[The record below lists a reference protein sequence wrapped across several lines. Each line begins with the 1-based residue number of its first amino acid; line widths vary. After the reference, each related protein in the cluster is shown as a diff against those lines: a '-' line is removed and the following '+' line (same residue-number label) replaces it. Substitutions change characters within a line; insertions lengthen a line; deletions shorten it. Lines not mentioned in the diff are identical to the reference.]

1 MAAPAPETADKRR
14 CRRMRRLAP
23 SAARAPN
30 RPVKCVLTARRNRYE
45 KRGTEWWAH
54 KARTCCLRIN
64 RVFRLRKPFFILL
77 TGPCLVIAPSRSARK
92 KNQWVEGIIKTL
104 QSQKPISSL
113 DLHIPKR
120 KVQRTISMKNMRYIN
135 RILKVSIFIL
145 NINPSRKE
153 LSQPGQ

>member
-1 MAAPAPETADKRR
+1 MYKQGF
-14 CRRMRRLAP
+14 
-23 SAARAPN
+23 SATQT
-30 RPVKCVLTARRNRYE
+30 LLYT
-45 KRGTEWWAH
+45 
-54 KARTCCLRIN
+54 
-64 RVFRLRKPFFILL
+64 L
-77 TGPCLVIAPSRSARK
+77 TGLYLVDALSRSARK

-135 RILKVSIFIL
+135 RILKVRIFIL

-153 LSQPGQ
+153 LSQGRKIKLGQLGQNLGRICKFYPTLQTKNSPSRRTPRSYVNRTQ